1 MLSKTSD
8 KKYVSVHA
16 GADQAAQPKAAVP
29 DAAPAAQ
36 AQQPDRQH
44 SEEDAGTDVDIETLS
59 SSPKAA
65 RSVPGAPAGGHE
77 RLRDTATSPHPEK
90 DPYEFPD
97 GNSDPEP
104 AATAQHAGLPSG
116 AAAPSRLHDERSS
129 LPNGHCAAQEGW
141 APAKGCGEP
150 STHSPADEDME
161 DVEEPARSA
170 KRSRAVFGEP
180 LPEQRKA
187 ARLSTGMRAQQA
199 AADAPES
206 GVSAKQWAEVMAKS
220 GMAWQNVR
228 LRSIAS

>member
-1 MLSKTSD
+1 M
-8 KKYVSVHA
+8 HA

-29 DAAPAAQ
+29 DAAPAAE
-36 AQQPDRQH
+36 AQQPYRQH
-44 SEEDAGTDVDIETLS
+44 SEEIAGTDVDIETYS
-59 SSPKAA
+59 SSPEAA
-65 RSVPGAPAGGHE
+65 RSVHGAPAGGHE

-104 AATAQHAGLPSG
+104 AAAAQHAGLPNRS
-116 AAAPSRLHDERSS
+116 AAPSRLRDEAERSS

-141 APAKGCGEP
+141 ALAKGGGEP

-161 DVEEPARSA
+161 DAEEPARSA
-170 KRSRAVFGEP
+170 ERSRAVFGEP

-199 AADAPES
+199 AAAAPES
-206 GVSAKQWAEVMAKS
+206 GVSAEQWAEVMAKS